1 MKILNVYPSAPDT
14 VTQQLVAIVAEGR
27 ESASFNLYD
36 AAPDYD
42 KLVDMI
48 FEADQTI
55 TWW

>member
-1 MKILNVYPSAPDT
+1 MKVLNVYPTAPDA
-14 VTQQLVAIVAEGR
+14 VTQQLVTIVTEGR